1 MYKTEEECGWED
13 AGGEQ
18 CLEFNNAKYPD
29 CMVIVT
35 YPYRILGD
43 DECRGAEY
51 NMPKCWSKN
60 SNRLKMNM
68 TL

>member
-1 MYKTEEECGWED
+1 M
-13 AGGEQ
+13 
-18 CLEFNNAKYPD
+18 
-29 CMVIVT
+29 IVT

-60 SNRLKMNM
+60 CDRIKNNM